1 MKGKTVKNIIDLVA
15 GLILA
20 IIPEGYATN
29 LVSLASI
36 GFGVSG
42 LVLHYLGHGG
52 LDPAAATALIL
63 AGLGGLGLRRAV
75 ENSSR
80 KR

>member
-1 MKGKTVKNIIDLVA
+1 MRNIIDLVA
-15 GLILA
+15 GLLLA

-36 GFGVSG
+36 GFGGSG
-42 LVLHYLGHGG
+42 LVLHYLGQGG

-63 AGLGGLGLRRAV
+63 AGLGGRGLRRAV
-75 ENSSR
+75 ESNGR
-80 KR
+80 RR

>member
-1 MKGKTVKNIIDLVA
+1 MRNIIDLVA
-15 GLILA
+15 GLLLA

-42 LVLHYLGHGG
+42 LVLHYLGQGG

-75 ENSSR
+75 ESNGR
-80 KR
+80 RR